1 MVQKAF
7 PELGKMQ
14 TTPVNLRSTDDMA
27 PQDPSP
33 ITSHSPNGIAGVE
46 REIARACKDARRD
59 RASVTLI
66 AVSKTFAAESIV
78 PVITAGQRVFGEN
91 RVQEAK
97 AKWPGLMSTYP
108 DIVLHLI
115 GPLQSNKARE
125 AVALFDAIHSVDR
138 PSICEALAKEI
149 DSQKRTP
156 ELFVQL
162 NTGEEPQKAGVAPAD
177 ADAFIASCRDRYGLE
192 ISGLMCIPPVD
203 EAPAPHFALTAKIA
217 ARNGLSGLSMGM
229 SADFA
234 TAIQFGAT
242 HVRVGS
248 AIFGHR

>member
-1 MVQKAF
+1 MVQEAF
-7 PELGKMQ
+7 PEFGKIG
-14 TTPVNLRSTDDMA
+14 TNPVDLRSQDKMA

-33 ITSHSPNGIAGVE
+33 ITSPLPNGLVTVE
-46 REIARACKDARRD
+46 QDIVRACREARRE

-66 AVSKTFAAESIV
+66 AVSKTFDAETIA
-78 PVITAGQRVFGEN
+78 PVIMAGQRVFGEN

-97 AKWPGLMSTYP
+97 AKWPGLMTAYP
-108 DIVLHLI
+108 GIALHLI
-115 GPLQSNKARE
+115 GPLQSNKAKE
-125 AVALFDAIHSVDR
+125 AVTLFDAIHSVDR

-149 DSQKRTP
+149 DLQKRRP

-177 ADAFIASCRDRYGLE
+177 ADAFIAACRDKYGLS
-192 ISGLMCIPPVD
+192 ISGLMCIPPVND
-203 EAPAPHFALTAKIA
+203 APAPHFALTAKIV
-217 ARNGLSGLSMGM
+217 ARNGLKNLSMGM

-234 TAIQFGAT
+234 IAIQFGAT

>member
-1 MVQKAF
+1 MT
-7 PELGKMQ
+7 PE
-14 TTPVNLRSTDDMA
+14 NA
-27 PQDPSP
+27 AP
-33 ITSHSPNGIAGVE
+33 ITPSLPSALASVE
-46 REIARACKDARRD
+46 DEILRACQQARRD
-59 RASVTLI
+59 RASVTLV
-66 AVSKTFAAESIV
+66 AVSKTFDTDAIT
-78 PVITAGQRVFGEN
+78 PVIAAGQRVFGEN

-108 DIVLHLI
+108 GLALHLI
-115 GPLQSNKARE
+115 GPLQSNKAKE

-149 DSQKRTP
+149 NRQTNSQKKRP

-162 NTGEEPQKAGVAPAD
+162 NTGEEPQKAGVAPD
-177 ADAFIASCRDRYGLE
+177 EADAFIADCREKYGLE

-203 EAPAPHFALTAKIA
+203 DAPAPHFALTAKIA
-217 ARNGLSGLSMGM
+217 ARNGLNKLSMGM

-242 HVRVGS
+242 HIRVGS